1 MGEQLLAVYRPSSA
15 RFAIP
20 HGNLEK
26 KKAEFCR
33 IAWGG
38 VSCRNVVQH
47 RDRHRIADAIVN
59 EPADRRIMFDVIE
72 GDRMAVFDEDG
83 SEYAEIDADDATLLG
98 EDEWIVRRLPQ
109 FVGHRIQDEVGHHVG
124 DQREFMLGH
133 AGI

>member
-1 MGEQLLAVYRPSSA
+1 M
-15 RFAIP
+15 RFP
-20 HGNLEK
+20 YGNLGDEET
-26 KKAEFCR
+26 EFRR
-33 IAWGG
+33 IAWSGIT
-38 VSCRNVVQH
+38 CRNVVQH
-47 RDRHRIADAIVN
+47 RDRHRVAGTITD
-59 EPADRRIMFDVIE
+59 EPADRRIVFDVIE